1 MNTALVTSS
10 LMNAFSMLKVS
21 PKISKNFED
30 LLECKK
36 IIIPGVGNMKS
47 ISKDELE
54 KTSASV
60 QKFLENDGMLYGI
73 CLGLQMLLDYSE
85 EGECKTLGKIKGK
98 SVCLKNK
105 YSINL
110 NVQFQN

>member
-1 MNTALVTSS
+1 
-10 LMNAFSMLKVS
+10 MNAFSMLKVS

-54 KTSASV
+54 KP
-60 QKFLENDGMLYGI
+60 QLPF
-73 CLGLQMLLDYSE
+73 
-85 EGECKTLGKIKGK
+85 
-98 SVCLKNK
+98 KN
-105 YSINL
+105 
-110 NVQFQN
+110 F